1 MKLGKLELELYYNNQ
16 SVRELENLCGG
27 DMKNLDKLMSS
38 EKAVSEQVSSLSQI
52 IAILANGAVMKHNT
66 EIALGLAD
74 GEKKERIKA
83 EDLEMLIDIADMQ
96 NTMKEVFAAMG
107 AASKF
112 EVPNNVKLAETDVDL
127 EEIEKEKNLSGT
139 TDDTGCA

>member
-16 SVRELENLCGG
+16 AVRELESLCGG

-96 NTMKEVFAAMG
+96 NTMKEVFSAMG

-139 TDDTGCA
+139 IGDTGCA

>member
-16 SVRELENLCGG
+16 AVRELENLCGG

-83 EDLEMLIDIADMQ
+83 ENLEMLIDIADMQ
-96 NTMKEVFAAMG
+96 NTMKEVFSAMG

-139 TDDTGCA
+139 IGDTGCA